1 MPRAEISG
9 FDRTQIVALFQAGFS
24 NHRIAL
30 DLGIPRSSV
39 IRTIQRF
46 QETFSVENR
55 PPRSGRPRVT
65 EDTEN
70 RYIALFA
77 RGIDFQQVQL
87 SDRIFN
93 IPFEELFP
101 LLPSEE
107 DCEWQI
113 CALEDL

>member
-9 FDRTQIVALFQAGFS
+9 FDRTRIVALFQAGFS

-46 QETFSVENR
+46 QETGSVENG
-55 PPRSGRPRVT
+55 PRSGRPRVT
-65 EDTEN
+65 DDRGN
-70 RYIALFA
+70 RYIALLYNI
-77 RGIDFQQVQL
+77 GIDFQQVQL

-93 IPFEELFP
+93 IRFEELFP

-107 DCEWQI
+107 DCE
-113 CALEDL
+113 